1 MHINKQCMTLPT
13 MGFFKFPQTL
23 ENFFQSLVN
32 ADNLTKVQLYGKYLE
47 FYKKN
52 DNMEYIPE
60 KIAKGRIRRFY
71 NGLHPK
77 AINTSVHLIN
87 EKTIKSDQ
95 FLVLNTLRPFT
106 CLSWSSPHMINILQ
120 TTKHM
125 FVDGTFLSAPSPF
138 TQLFTIAAW
147 DKATQKYYICN
158 YTLLQG
164 KKAEN
169 YEFFFNNLKFI
180 VPGLNPLLITS
191 DFESE
196 YCKRTNGYLEKNNR
210 KLNEKINHRK
220 PGLNSLIHILKKEE
234 DQQAIK
240 YYAKLFKETTKNKNY
255 FYNEKDLEK
264 RIQEEKQDWTRI
276 VDKLRKKEYF
286 PPQQEKTINYKT
298 IINNY
303 DVEDI
308 LITRKKFKN
317 RPIKKK
323 QTVKKNNLNKIKNSV
338 KTKTKKKN
346 KIGKKI
352 QYSQKVAKNRP
363 ITKKQTVKK
372 NNLNKIKNTVKTKT
386 KKKNKVDKKI
396 QYSQKVAKKR
406 PITKKQTVKKN
417 NLKKIKDNVKKKPI

>member
-71 NGLHPK
+71 NELHPK

-191 DFESE
+191 DFESGITLAINEYFPRSKIVHCKFHFVQCLIRKIDGLKMEKTVRLQKFKDDLKSLQFTEIQNFIPKWEQIVDKYRGDEKYENVMTYFYNYFIEISIQNWNYSILPE

-255 FYNEKDLEK
+255 FYNEK
-264 RIQEEKQDWTRI
+264 I
-276 VDKLRKKEYF
+276 
-286 PPQQEKTINYKT
+286 
-298 IINNY
+298 
-303 DVEDI
+303 
-308 LITRKKFKN
+308 
-317 RPIKKK
+317 
-323 QTVKKNNLNKIKNSV
+323 
-338 KTKTKKKN
+338 
-346 KIGKKI
+346 
-352 QYSQKVAKNRP
+352 
-363 ITKKQTVKK
+363 
-372 NNLNKIKNTVKTKT
+372 
-386 KKKNKVDKKI
+386 
-396 QYSQKVAKKR
+396 
-406 PITKKQTVKKN
+406 
-417 NLKKIKDNVKKKPI
+417 

>member
-1 MHINKQCMTLPT
+1 
-13 MGFFKFPQTL
+13 
-23 ENFFQSLVN
+23 
-32 ADNLTKVQLYGKYLE
+32 
-47 FYKKN
+47 
-52 DNMEYIPE
+52 
-60 KIAKGRIRRFY
+60 
-71 NGLHPK
+71 
-77 AINTSVHLIN
+77 
-87 EKTIKSDQ
+87 
-95 FLVLNTLRPFT
+95 
-106 CLSWSSPHMINILQ
+106 
-120 TTKHM
+120 M

-191 DFESE
+191 DFESGITLAINEYFPRSKIVHCKFHFVQCLIRKIDGLKMEKTVRLQKFKDDLKSLQFTEIQNFIPKWEQIVDKYRGDEKYENVMTYFYNNFLLKYPIQNWNYSILPE
-196 YCKRTNGYLEKNNR
+196 YCK
-210 KLNEKINHRK
+210 H
-220 PGLNSLIHILKKEE
+220 
-234 DQQAIK
+234 
-240 YYAKLFKETTKNKNY
+240 
-255 FYNEKDLEK
+255 LEK

-338 KTKTKKKN
+338 KTKKKKN
-346 KIGKKI
+346 KIGKRYNI
-352 QYSQKVAKNRP
+352 
-363 ITKKQTVKK
+363 
-372 NNLNKIKNTVKTKT
+372 L
-386 KKKNKVDKKI
+386 
-396 QYSQKVAKKR
+396 KR
-406 PITKKQTVKKN
+406 
-417 NLKKIKDNVKKKPI
+417 